1 MELLHTACL
10 VVRGDLKGSSDEE
23 PGTTS
28 VVEKHQLITDATASR
43 PLVSP
48 RAQVEDQDAMQQLAD
63 ALEASLDTGRTRP
76 RLQPFIAES
85 KERKALLGF
94 KHEVQTSDGLLSVR
108 PIAESWVPASTEL
121 LTDAFAEAMGY
132 RPAFRRYLQKEI
144 KGYLHKHLN
153 LVPKVIVLMGL
164 LQQPPSAQA
173 AEEASAAEPDS
184 NSIGESSS
192 SEPTD
197 VSSHASA
204 PGPAS
209 DTAVMSA
216 PDFTASDHHS
226 AAAAAASEP
235 AQSSA
240 CGALAGSKLPD
251 TELVGCVELS
261 FSATTRTPRLLLNPP
276 RDCAYLCNMA
286 VDPGWRRQGYGIHLL
301 RAAELVA
308 QLAGKQEI
316 YLHLRHKDEPAT
328 RLYLKGGYEIVK
340 SDPGFLSVLG
350 LDPKHLLRK
359 VLDPFS

>member
-153 LVPKVIVLMGL
+153 LVPKQSLT
-164 LQQPPSAQA
+164 QT
-173 AEEASAAEPDS
+173 
-184 NSIGESSS
+184 GESSS